1 MIYKNRTFLLGAGFS
16 KAVADGPLLKDLW
29 CYIEKAYK
37 REKNRTDIS
46 QEDKKLRMD
55 WYDYINEF
63 ITKLEKAAISRFRGR
78 KFGHEYNPSVDMREN
93 LEYVFTLIDLHRDG
107 PLVRFERKGA
117 DVQPYPAIP
126 FQFITRDE
134 LDGVRRNLQ
143 TYIYLVLNRLKFN
156 ELAEKFAEIIA
167 PSDQIITFNY
177 DLVLEKSLLHLDKWY
192 PLNGYV
198 GVHRFEIDSD
208 GRDLEDQGKRSKI
221 QIHKMHGSINWRIPE
236 PRSLE
241 RLQGINEVMI
251 VMDDWE
257 NNGFHFDGSLQ
268 RQPDKTK
275 SPYVGRHEPESILP
289 SFVKPF
295 KEKEIFRIWQS
306 AMRFM
311 SNTKELVIIG
321 YSFRPEDSNAF
332 PLLSILPKKSERTL
346 VDRNREEVKERLE
359 SKGLKVVKTY
369 KCLEDYLAGK

>member
-1 MIYKNRTFLLGAGFS
+1 
-16 KAVADGPLLKDLW
+16 VADGPLLKDLW

-321 YSFRPEDSNAF
+321 YSFRPEDSNSF
-332 PLLSILPKKSERTL
+332 LLLSMLPQTCDITL
-346 VDRNREEVKERLE
+346 VDLYPEEIKERLE
-359 SKGLKVVKTY
+359 NKGLKVARTF
-369 KCLEDYLAGK
+369 KCLEDYL

>member
-1 MIYKNRTFLLGAGFS
+1 MGDKNRTFLLGAGFS

-29 CYIEKAYK
+29 CHIEKAYK
-37 REKNRTDIS
+37 REKNRKDVS
-46 QEDKKLRMD
+46 QKDKEPRIN
-55 WYDYINEF
+55 WYNCINEF
-63 ITKLEKAAISRFRGR
+63 ITKLEKAAMSRFRGR
-78 KFGHEYNPSVDMREN
+78 KFGHEYNPSVNMREN

-107 PLVRFERKGA
+107 PIVRFERKGA
-117 DVQPYPAIP
+117 DVLPYPAIP
-126 FQFITRDE
+126 FQFITKDE
-134 LDGVRRNLQ
+134 LDGVRKKLQ

-156 ELAEKFAEIIA
+156 ELAEKFSEIIA

-177 DLVLEKSLLHLDKWY
+177 DLILEKLLLHLDKWY

-198 GVHRFEIDSD
+198 GVHRFEKDSD
-208 GRDLEDQGKRSKI
+208 RKDLETQGKRSKI
-221 QIHKMHGSINWRIPE
+221 QIHKMHGSINWRIPQ

-257 NNGFHFDGSLQ
+257 NNGFHFDGLLQ
-268 RQPDKTK
+268 RQPYKTS
-275 SPYVGRHEPESILP
+275 SPYVEGHEPESILL

-295 KEKEIFRIWQS
+295 KEKEIFQVWQS

-311 SNTKELVIIG
+311 STRKELVIIG

-332 PLLSILPKKSERTL
+332 LLLSMLPQRCNIIL
-346 VDRNREEVKERLE
+346 VDPHPKEIKERLE
-359 SKGLKVVKTY
+359 NKGFKIARIFIS
-369 KCLEDYLAGK
+369 LEDYLSEK